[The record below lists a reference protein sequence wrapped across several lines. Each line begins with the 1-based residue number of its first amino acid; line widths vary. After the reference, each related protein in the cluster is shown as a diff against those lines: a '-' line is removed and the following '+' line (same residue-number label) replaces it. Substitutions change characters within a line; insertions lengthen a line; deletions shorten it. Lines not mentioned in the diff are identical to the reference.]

1 MSHSGAL
8 DLSYTRTAA
17 KTADTD
23 RHRPAPTKGAPAMHR
38 APAEPGPSPRTGTAP
53 RTHATRVPAPTPL
66 TIIGGGFAGLTAAIT
81 AAEAGARVTV
91 YEAHHT
97 LGGRARTAEGPYRTN
112 EGPHAL
118 YSGGPHWT
126 WLGQRDLIGP
136 LAPLPPL
143 EAARLRLHHKGAL
156 RRTPPFAMLRLLRP
170 RRTGQQA
177 PVDVDFLTWATEQA
191 GEEAARA
198 AANYSAVALF
208 HHAPGSLSAAFV
220 QERLRR
226 ATKLPPEAHYPRG
239 GWASVI
245 DRMAAR
251 AWNLGVRMET
261 LSRVD
266 TLDTLTGNS
275 SNSSNSSKGRGTGP
289 IIVATSLAA
298 ARRLLKDDSLTWP
311 SGRTALV
318 DLAVRT
324 RRGDAFTVSDLDAP
338 GWIERFTAQDR
349 TLAPAGEQLLQGQFP
364 IGPHESRA
372 DGVARAERL
381 LDLGFPGWRDRV
393 TWRREATS
401 NGRTGAVDPPGTSW
415 RDRPAV
421 DRGDGV
427 YLVGDQVAAPGVLS
441 EVSFNSALAAVSLA
455 LGRRSKNTL
464 DLKRA

>member
-1 MSHSGAL
+1 M
-8 DLSYTRTAA
+8 RTSR
-17 KTADTD
+17 T
-23 RHRPAPTKGAPAMHR
+23 PAP
-38 APAEPGPSPRTGTAP
+38 
-53 RTHATRVPAPTPL
+53 L
-66 TIIGGGFAGLTAAIT
+66 TVIGGGFAGLTAAIT
-81 AAEAGARVTV
+81 AAEAGAKVTV

-143 EAARLRLHHKGAL
+143 ETARLRLHHKGAL
-156 RRTPPFAMLRLLRP
+156 RRTPPFAMLKLLRP
-170 RRTGQQA
+170 RRAGRPA
-177 PVDVDFLTWATEQA
+177 PVDVDFRTWATAQA

-198 AANYSAVALF
+198 AANYAAVALF

-266 TLDTLTGNS
+266 SLDALG
-275 SNSSNSSKGRGTGP
+275 GRAGGGGTGP
-289 IIVATSLAA
+289 IVVATSLDA
-298 ARRLLKDDSLTWP
+298 ARRLLGDDSLTWP

-324 RRGDAFTVSDLDAP
+324 RRGDAFAVSDLDAP

-372 DGVARAERL
+372 DGVTRAEHL

-401 NGRTGAVDPPGTSW
+401 NGRTGAVDLPGTSW

-421 DRGDGV
+421 DRGDDV
-427 YLVGDQVAAPGVLS
+427 YLAGDQVAAPGVLS

-455 LGRRSKNTL
+455 LGRRSKAPL
-464 DLKRA
+464 DLKQA